1 MLTGGGSLVYRAP
14 VFSSDGKK
22 LLVPTDQTVSVYSV
36 ATGLLVSELV
46 GHKGQVT
53 TVILGPPNANGD
65 TTKPFCHCWTS
76 SLDAT
81 IRIWDY
87 DSATLLQ
94 TIQISR
100 PVVSMAIPDFLRCP
114 ITHDKKRKDLYAFL
128 SLDWKESQLNDWGG
142 RLMIHNLTKMKEING
157 QIKLK
162 YGSRLLVVSPSGK
175 YIGVADRMVIHIMNT
190 PDEEIVNI
198 NEVKKMRLHH
208 LNKFCT
214 LAFHPSDTIV
224 AGGDATGRILIWQGI
239 GERSLTSENIIEQDG
254 DLSHHMERFDVRS
267 KDDAV
272 SRTTWH
278 WHHSAV
284 NFLSFSPDGAYLY
297 SGAKEG
303 VFVIWQLETG
313 KRQYFPRLGGPL
325 LFLAESP
332 EPSLFSISCADN
344 KILLVNISTMSIN
357 KAIGGIKPPLTLKEK
372 FRHISNFSPAVDYKA
387 GMLVLPAENHS
398 VQFYNLY
405 YNRPVTEVQVSQRN
419 YIPSNETT
427 VLVSFVALSGDAS
440 AMATVEFKLGEEG
453 IGHGFCL
460 KFWVAETGKQNFS
473 LTTIIDEP
481 HSDAGISDLVFHPWM
496 NTAVSTSCGGNFKVW
511 IESKNVSRDQSSGQS
526 HGWRCQS
533 VGSYK
538 QKAMQCAAF
547 SADGSLLAVGASG
560 LVTFWNPDTNSLV
573 FVIGESPNLTSISA
587 LSFIPKSKNLVT
599 VSKGS
604 SPRLSVWN
612 LSTLSIWW
620 SYSISVEAIATD
632 PNRPN
637 FVVLVS
643 LPIYIREKMKLK
655 EDAVIVLFTTE
666 DPIPVAAW
674 AVRKGIGGTV
684 IFIKES
690 GLLFEENDID
700 KSKQAESRLVFLDR
714 DHAYVVFNPYDS
726 DDNDT
731 HLVPLL
737 RFSSMEDQGLSGY
750 KNMFGNL
757 PAQEV
762 NIGKSTYH
770 TANQNVI
777 HAATNH
783 PWESVFNT
791 PSHVLPPLTRVG
803 TAFLESL
810 LQKRSSKE
818 L

>member
-1 MLTGGGSLVYRAP
+1 MLTGGGSLVNRAP

-53 TVILGPPNANGD
+53 TVILGPPDANGD
-65 TTKPFCHCWTS
+65 MKKPFCHCWTS

-87 DSATLLQ
+87 DSATLLH

-128 SLDWKESQLNDWGG
+128 SLDWKETQLSDWGG
-142 RLMIHNLTKMKEING
+142 RLMLHNLTKMKEIKG

-162 YGSRLLVVSPSGK
+162 YRSRLVVVSPSGK
-175 YIGVADRMVIHIMNT
+175 YIGVADRMVIHILKT
-190 PDEEIVNI
+190 PDEEIVNAK
-198 NEVKKMRLHH
+198 EVKKMRLHH
-208 LNKFCT
+208 LKKFST
-214 LAFHPSDTIV
+214 LAFHPSDTIL
-224 AGGDATGRILIWQGI
+224 AGGDVSGRILIWRGI
-239 GERSLTSENIIEQDG
+239 GERSLSSENITEEDG
-254 DLSHHMERFDVRS
+254 DLSHHMERFDVRA
-267 KDDAV
+267 KDDAI

-284 NFLSFSPDGAYLY
+284 NFLSFSSDGAYLY

-344 KILLVNISTMSIN
+344 KILFVNISTMSIN
-357 KAIGGIKPPLTLKEK
+357 KAIGGIKPPFSVQEK
-372 FRHISNFSPAVDYKA
+372 FQHLSNFSPAVDYKA

-398 VQFYNLY
+398 VQFYDLY
-405 YNRPVTEVQVSQRN
+405 YDRAVTEVQVSRRN
-419 YIPSNETT
+419 YIPANETT
-427 VLVSFVALSGDAS
+427 VLVSLVALSGDAS
-440 AMATVEFKLGEEG
+440 VMGTVEFKVGEDG
-453 IGHGFCL
+453 IGHGFSL
-460 KFWVAETGKQNFS
+460 KFWAAESGHRKFS
-473 LTTIIDEP
+473 LSTIIDEP

-496 NTAVSTSCGGNFKVW
+496 NMAVSTSNGGNFKVW
-511 IESKNVSRDQSSGQS
+511 IESKNISRDHSSGQS

-538 QKAMQCAAF
+538 QKAMLCAAF
-547 SADGSLLAVGASG
+547 SADGSLLAVGAGG
-560 LVTFWNPDTNSLV
+560 LVTFWNPKTNSLV
-573 FVIGESPNLTSISA
+573 FVIGESLQFTSISA
-587 LSFIPKSKNLVT
+587 LSFIPKSQFLVT

-620 SYSISVEAIATD
+620 SYCISVEAIATD

-643 LPIYIREKMKLK
+643 LPIHVRDKLKLK
-655 EDAVIVLFTTE
+655 EDAVIVLFTME

-684 IFIKES
+684 IFIQES
-690 GLLFEENDID
+690 ALSCEENDID
-700 KSKQAESRLVFLDR
+700 KSKQADSRLVFLDR
-714 DHAYVVFNPYDS
+714 DHAYVVFNPYNS
-726 DDNDT
+726 DDNE
-731 HLVPLL
+731 VQSVSRL
-737 RFSSMEDQGLSGY
+737 RFSSMDDPGLSGY
-750 KNMFGNL
+750 KTMFGNIA
-757 PAQEV
+757 AQEY
-762 NIGKSTYH
+762 NIDKSSSH
-770 TANQNVI
+770 MANQNEEVKQ
-777 HAATNH
+777 
-783 PWESVFNT
+783 
-791 PSHVLPPLTRVG
+791 RVVTVALFAMFCHSG
-803 TAFLESL
+803 ILKYAL
-810 LQKRSSKE
+810 LY
-818 L
+818 LAMVV